1 MADFDATVLGGGSA
15 GVYVA
20 RELACL
26 GRSVALVEPGLI
38 GGSSPYFA
46 CIPSKSLLHSARRG
60 ETWDYAVT
68 RRDELSGHRDDTPV
82 YARLASEGVTIL
94 RGHGRIAGDGRV
106 DVGGERC
113 GYEDLVLATGSE
125 TVSPEVD
132 GIEEVP
138 HWTADQ
144 ALSCPDL
151 PRRLVVLGGGSV
163 GCELAQVYAAFG
175 SQVTVLEPR
184 SHLVGSEAAFVG
196 DLLGEALRRVGA
208 DVRVGVRADRADPME
223 DGLRL
228 RLSDG
233 TAVDADRVVV
243 TTGRRPRVTGLGL
256 EEIGVEVEPEKG
268 VPVDAACQVAEHVW
282 AAGDVTGATSCTHTA
297 NYQAQVVV
305 ANILG
310 KPREASYR
318 AIPRVVYTSPSAYAV
333 GLSPVHAE
341 AAGID
346 VIAAGFDL
354 VETARAAVEDD
365 DRGRV
370 ELYGDRSSGV
380 LVGAAAVGLYAEH
393 WMSELTL
400 AIRAGV
406 PLHVLTDV
414 VHAFPTYGEALEP
427 PLRELAERL

>member
-1 MADFDATVLGGGSA
+1 MADFDVTVLGGGSA
-15 GVYVA
+15 GLHVA

-38 GGSSPYFA
+38 GGSCPYYA
-46 CIPSKSLLHSARRG
+46 CIPSKALLRSAQRG
-60 ETWDYAVT
+60 ETWDYAVA
-68 RRDELSGHRDDTPV
+68 RRDELSGHRDDTSA
-82 YARLASEGVTIL
+82 YARLASEGVTVL
-94 RGHGRIAGDGRV
+94 RGHGRIERPGVIDVDGTQH
-106 DVGGERC
+106 
-113 GYEDLVLATGSE
+113 GYDDLVLASGSE
-125 TVSPEVD
+125 TIPPDVE
-132 GIEEVP
+132 GIEDVP
-138 HWTADQ
+138 HWTADE

-151 PRRLVVLGGGSV
+151 PRRLVVLGGGPV

-196 DLLGEALRRVGA
+196 DLLGDALRKVGV
-208 DVRVGVRADRADPME
+208 DVRVGVRADRAGRTD

-228 RLSDG
+228 CLSDG
-233 TAVDADRVVV
+233 TAVDADRVVA
-243 TTGRRPRVTGLGL
+243 TTERRPRVAGLGL
-256 EEIGVEVEPEKG
+256 EELGVEVEPDRG
-268 VPVDAACQVAEHVW
+268 VPVDAACRVAEQVW
-282 AAGDVTGATSCTHTA
+282 AAGDVTGATPCTHTA
-297 NYQAQVVV
+297 GYQAQVVV

-310 KPREASYR
+310 KQREGDYR

-333 GLSPVHAE
+333 GLSPLHAE

-346 VIAAGFDL
+346 VVAAGFDL
-354 VETARAAVEDD
+354 AETARAAIEDD
-365 DRGRV
+365 ERGRV
-370 ELYGDRSSGV
+370 ELYGDRSAGV

-393 WMSELTL
+393 WMGELGL

-427 PLRELAERL
+427 PLRELAGRL